1 MRLRAR
7 LLAPGMTLVKQLISR
22 MDNYRRLQ
30 APPAQKRLSESGSP
44 DNAKKVHKD
53 AYGCINPEPKLL
65 AGETKQLQKQK
76 QEELLKIF
84 KNKDKDPEN
93 IERLMMETFP
103 SQRKDILSGLKETE
117 EILQEWPFLFEETG
131 MKLHFREL
139 TGVQIDDS
147 FEKSTATKFRR
158 ILRYFQFVQT
168 VPSSKA
174 GTILNQTLAGGDE
187 SCAAVLMLLAH
198 FKEEHD
204 RMFHNVDD
212 TVGN

>member
-1 MRLRAR
+1 M
-7 LLAPGMTLVKQLISR
+7 
-22 MDNYRRLQ
+22 
-30 APPAQKRLSESGSP
+30 
-44 DNAKKVHKD
+44 
-53 AYGCINPEPKLL
+53 
-65 AGETKQLQKQK
+65 
-76 QEELLKIF
+76 F
-84 KNKDKDPEN
+84 KDKDAEN
-93 IERLMMETFP
+93 IKRLMMETFP

-131 MKLHFREL
+131 MRLHFREL

-147 FEKSTATKFRR
+147 FEESTAIKFRR

-204 RMFHNVDD
+204 RMLHSVDD
-212 TVGN
+212 TAIGTDVDTTKLPSTPCIVICGRLCVKIIHVG